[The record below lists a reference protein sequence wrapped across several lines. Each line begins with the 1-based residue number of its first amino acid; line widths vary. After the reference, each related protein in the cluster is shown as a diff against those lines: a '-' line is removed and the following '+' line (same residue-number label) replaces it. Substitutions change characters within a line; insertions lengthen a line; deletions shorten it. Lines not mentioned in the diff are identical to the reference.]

1 VFLFLSILS
10 SITLGGESL
19 TERLRCLGFWL
30 RGNGKCWEILPW
42 YSELLLFREH
52 GKINSF
58 MMSLFPIIIIKEIL
72 GRNVALINF
81 EGKIAI
87 IVTR

>member
-1 VFLFLSILS
+1 
-10 SITLGGESL
+10 
-19 TERLRCLGFWL
+19 
-30 RGNGKCWEILPW
+30 
-42 YSELLLFREH
+42 
-52 GKINSF
+52 

-87 IVTR
+87 IVTRR